1 MTAQNEIRIGLLW
14 HSAMSG
20 NLGVGALTVGNM
32 IAAKAAAEAVGLAP
46 KFTILG
52 FASDFDKADLAG
64 EGIATF
70 DITTRSLLS
79 PSGYWAELGKLDC
92 VLDIGLG
99 DSFADIYGAKRF
111 GFMHLTKEMALA
123 RGVPL
128 MFSPQTIGPFTRQ
141 PYKHLAARTMNRA
154 KAVVARDP
162 QSLAAAQDLAPRA
175 RVLRSVDVAF
185 RLPFDAPP
193 PPGPRA
199 KVGINVSGLLF
210 NGGYSGGNAFGLDI
224 DYPALMRSFIA
235 ALAARD
241 DVETHLICHVN
252 SERLPR
258 DDDGRVAD
266 LLAAEFP
273 GVVRAPN
280 FPSPS
285 AAKSYI
291 AGLQFLVAGRMHAC
305 IGAFSAGVPVAPIAY
320 SRKFSGLF
328 EGVLGYP
335 YQVPVK
341 GMSTDQALAYLL
353 DCFERRSEL
362 ADAVAQGNVRVASAL
377 DAYDQELRVFFRDAA
392 ARR

>member
-1 MTAQNEIRIGLLW
+1 MSDIRIGLLW

-32 IAAKAAAEAVGLAP
+32 IAAKAAAEAEGLSP

-64 EGIATF
+64 EGIDSF

-111 GFMHLTKEMALA
+111 GFMHLTKEMALM

-128 MFSPQTIGPFTRQ
+128 LFSPQTIGPFSRQ
-141 PYKHLAARTMNRA
+141 PYKLLAARTMTRA

-162 QSLAAAQDLAPRA
+162 QSLDAARRLAPRA
-175 RVLRSVDVAF
+175 RLVRSVDVAF
-185 RLPFDAPP
+185 RLPFEAPP
-193 PPGPRA
+193 PPGPKA
-199 KVGINVSGLLF
+199 KVGVNVSGLLF

-224 DYPALMRSFIA
+224 AYPDLMRRFIA
-235 ALAARD
+235 ALQARD

-252 SERLPR
+252 SERLPA

-266 LLAAEFP
+266 LLAKEFP
-273 GVVRAPN
+273 AVVRAPD
-280 FPSPS
+280 FPTPS

-291 AGLQFLVAGRMHAC
+291 AALQFLVAGRMHAC

-320 SRKFSGLF
+320 SRKFAGLF

-353 DCFERRSEL
+353 DCFERRDEL
-362 ADAVAQGNVRVASAL
+362 ASAVAEGNIRVAAAL
-377 DAYDQELRVFFRDAA
+377 DAYHDELRGFFREAA